1 MMHIFSVKLKCKAD
15 NCVVNDS
22 RLLSVFMFLLPFTAW
37 GSQPQTNWYL
47 LRQTYFLK
55 IVRRRFSFLKK
66 SQ

>member
-22 RLLSVFMFLLPFTAW
+22 RLLSVFMFRLPFTAW

-47 LRQTYFLK
+47 LRQTYF
-55 IVRRRFSFLKK
+55 
-66 SQ
+66 